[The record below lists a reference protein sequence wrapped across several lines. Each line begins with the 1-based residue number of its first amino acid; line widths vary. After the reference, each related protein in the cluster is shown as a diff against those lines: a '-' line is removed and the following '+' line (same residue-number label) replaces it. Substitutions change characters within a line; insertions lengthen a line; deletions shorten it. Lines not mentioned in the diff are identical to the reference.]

1 MDLGTI
7 SGLILGL
14 LLVTLAIWLG
24 GSYALYFNLPSLLIV
39 LGGVI
44 ATTLIRFTLRDVIN
58 SIKVAAN
65 AFFGE
70 HPRPESLILEM
81 IKLSQISRREGIL
94 RLEKVSVKD
103 PFLKKAIRFCVD
115 GYEPAFIKD
124 ALEKDIDMMLQR
136 HGLGQSI
143 FTAMGETAPAFG
155 MVGTLIGLVAML
167 AQMKDPSSIGPSM
180 AVALLTTLYGALF
193 AYLIAL
199 PIADKLKRRSKEEEL
214 SKRLVIEGILAL
226 NKGLHPAY
234 IEDLLSVFLPSADRK
249 VPM

>member
-1 MDLGTI
+1 M
-7 SGLILGL
+7 ILGL
-14 LLVTLAIWLG
+14 LLVGISIFLG
-24 GSYALYFNLPSLLIV
+24 GYSAIYFNLPSVMIV

-44 ATTLIRFTLRDVIN
+44 ATTLIRFTLKDVIN
-58 SIKVAAN
+58 SIKVAMN

-70 HPRPESLILEM
+70 DPRPESLIREM
-81 IKLSQISRREGIL
+81 IKLSNISRREGIL
-94 RLEKVSVKD
+94 RLEKIPVQD

-115 GYEPAFIKD
+115 GYEPSFIKD
-124 ALEKDIDMMLQR
+124 ALEKDIEMMLQR
-136 HGLGQSI
+136 HSLGQSI

-193 AYLIAL
+193 AYLFAL
-199 PIADKLKRRSKEEEL
+199 PVADKLRRRSIEEEL

-234 IEDLLSVFLPSADRK
+234 IEELLSVFLPAAERK
-249 VPM
+249 TPDQP